1 MSEKISDKFL
11 EHNWY
16 KFSLENIETGRYIY
30 IYIGHTYIYIYIYIS
45 TGHTYIYIYAC
56 SLRGYH
62 HNGLW
67 QFMHLGT

>member
-30 IYIGHTYIYIYIYIS
+30 IYIS
-45 TGHTYIYIYAC
+45 TGHTYVYIYAC